1 MVICRLSALLGERR
15 LKVADVVRDT
25 GIARAT
31 VDRYYYDSVQSY
43 DRDVLEKLC
52 IYLKVDL
59 PALIQYV
66 REPDLFDS
74 ATISASARAV
84 HEPPTPYYARR
95 TRPPSRRRASPK
107 T

>member
-1 MVICRLSALLGERR
+1 MVICRLSAQLGERR

-31 VDRYYYDSVQSY
+31 VDRYYYDTVQSY

-52 IYLKVDL
+52 VYLKVDL
-59 PALIQYV
+59 AALIHYV
-66 REPDLFDS
+66 REPDLFDTPSVSTS
-74 ATISASARAV
+74 AGAV
-84 HEPPTPYYARR
+84 HEPPAPYYARPE
-95 TRPPSRRRASPK
+95 RPPSKRRTPPK